1 MMLYFTIN
9 RKRII
14 SKVCHKIFFGDNK
27 KINCLFSL
35 QLSES
40 KIFFKSIYQRYWS
53 SFFGYRFFYDLFC
66 FCCLFLFNYYFFFNI
81 WVFIYILYPYFYW
94 ILLYPLMRKHGFV
107 DCFPI
112 KRPCFNS
119 YLFTS

>member
-14 SKVCHKIFFGDNK
+14 SKVCNKIFFGDNK
-27 KINCLFSL
+27 EINCLFSL
-35 QLSES
+35 QLSEG
-40 KIFFKSIYQRYWS
+40 KIFLIHISKVLE
-53 SFFGYRFFYDLFC
+53 FFFRYRFFYGLFC

-94 ILLYPLMRKHGFV
+94 ILLYPLMSKHRFV
-107 DCFPI
+107 HCFPI

>member
-9 RKRII
+9 EKRNI

-40 KIFFKSIYQRYWS
+40 KIFLIHISKVLKFFCRYL
-53 SFFGYRFFYDLFC
+53 FFYDLFC

-81 WVFIYILYPYFYW
+81 WVFKYILYPYFYW
-94 ILLYPLMRKHGFV
+94 IFLYPLMRKHGFV
-107 DCFPI
+107 HCFQI